1 MDRPNKT
8 VPANPEAEDAVIG
21 SLLIDPDAV
30 IKIAS
35 FLKADDFYREKNGWI
50 YQAVLDLHERREPAD
65 FVTLVDELERRNQL
79 QEIGGT
85 AYITNLINSVPTAV
99 HVEHYAHIVERA
111 ATLRRL
117 IGAAGEIATL
127 AYEEAEDVDEVV
139 DRAEQIIFNV
149 SERRIRRDLT
159 PIRQVMD
166 TVVDRI
172 DYLHRHKGDILGVP
186 SGFAKLDKLLGGF
199 QKSDLIVLAARP
211 GVGKTSLA
219 LCTALNAAKRYGQ
232 RVAFF
237 SLEMSA
243 EQLVQRLLSV
253 ETGIN
258 QQRLRL
264 GDIAD
269 HEWQMLIEAAGV
281 LSETLL
287 FIDDTPAMSA
297 LELRTKARR
306 LQAEHG
312 LDMVIVDYLQLMRSD
327 ARSENR
333 VQEISYITRSLKSL
347 ARELEAPLLALSQL
361 SRAVEARSDHKPILS
376 DLRESGCLAGD
387 TLITL
392 VDSGARVPI
401 RDLAGRSEST
411 VWSLNEHTLKL
422 EAAQVGRAFSTGRKP
437 IYRLETGLGRVIRAT
452 GNHKFRA
459 FDGWKRLDE
468 LAPGERI
475 ALPRRIEPGKQVS
488 LTPAEAALVGHLIC
502 DGCTLPR
509 HAIQYTTSEID
520 LAEKVA
526 DLATQIF
533 GARIQP
539 RIKQEHQWYQVY
551 LSAAEHLTHDVHNPI
566 TEWLG
571 RMGIFG
577 LRSYEKRVPGV
588 VFEQPAEVMAIFLR
602 HLWATDG
609 CIHASHGSNH
619 HPTIY
624 FATSSERLAR
634 DVQTLLLRLGIQAVL
649 GTRDQGSKGRRQ
661 YHVMVMGRDDILV
674 FADVIGAAGTYKQAA
689 LAECRQWVDGR
700 RANTNRDIIPAQV
713 WRQMVAPAMQVAAVT
728 SRELQ
733 RRIGMSYMGTSLYR
747 QNVSRE
753 RMSRVAAAVGGD
765 LELAALS
772 QSDIYWDEIVAI
784 VPDGED
790 DVYYLTVPGP
800 SNFVADDFIVH
811 NSIEQDADIVMFI
824 YREDM
829 VKENS
834 ERKNIA
840 DVIVAKHRNGPTDT
854 VPLYF
859 NKELTKFADLE
870 MTKEPLEY

>member
-8 VPANPEAEDAVIG
+8 IPANPEAEDAVIG
-21 SLLIDPDAV
+21 ALLIDPDAV

-85 AYITNLINSVPTAV
+85 AYVTNLINSVPTAV

-149 SERRIRRDLT
+149 SERRVRRDLT
-159 PIRQVMD
+159 PVRQVMD
-166 TVVDRI
+166 SVVDRI

-264 GDIAD
+264 GDINEN
-269 HEWQMLIEAAGV
+269 EWQMLIEAAGV

-287 FIDDTPAMSA
+287 FVDDTPAMSA

-327 ARSENR
+327 AHSENR

-361 SRAVEARSDHKPILS
+361 SRAVESRSDHKPILS
-376 DLRESGCLAGD
+376 DLRESG
-387 TLITL
+387 
-392 VDSGARVPI
+392 
-401 RDLAGRSEST
+401 
-411 VWSLNEHTLKL
+411 
-422 EAAQVGRAFSTGRKP
+422 
-437 IYRLETGLGRVIRAT
+437 
-452 GNHKFRA
+452 
-459 FDGWKRLDE
+459 
-468 LAPGERI
+468 
-475 ALPRRIEPGKQVS
+475 
-488 LTPAEAALVGHLIC
+488 
-502 DGCTLPR
+502 
-509 HAIQYTTSEID
+509 
-520 LAEKVA
+520 
-526 DLATQIF
+526 
-533 GARIQP
+533 
-539 RIKQEHQWYQVY
+539 
-551 LSAAEHLTHDVHNPI
+551 
-566 TEWLG
+566 
-571 RMGIFG
+571 
-577 LRSYEKRVPGV
+577 
-588 VFEQPAEVMAIFLR
+588 
-602 HLWATDG
+602 
-609 CIHASHGSNH
+609 
-619 HPTIY
+619 
-624 FATSSERLAR
+624 
-634 DVQTLLLRLGIQAVL
+634 
-649 GTRDQGSKGRRQ
+649 
-661 YHVMVMGRDDILV
+661 
-674 FADVIGAAGTYKQAA
+674 
-689 LAECRQWVDGR
+689 
-700 RANTNRDIIPAQV
+700 
-713 WRQMVAPAMQVAAVT
+713 
-728 SRELQ
+728 
-733 RRIGMSYMGTSLYR
+733 
-747 QNVSRE
+747 
-753 RMSRVAAAVGGD
+753 
-765 LELAALS
+765 
-772 QSDIYWDEIVAI
+772 
-784 VPDGED
+784 
-790 DVYYLTVPGP
+790 
-800 SNFVADDFIVH
+800 
-811 NSIEQDADIVMFI
+811 SIEQDADIVMFI
-824 YREDM
+824 YREDT

-834 ERKNIA
+834 DRKNIA
-840 DVIVAKHRNGPTDT
+840 DIIVAKHRNGPTDT

-870 MTKEPLEY
+870 MTKAPLEY